1 MVKELDASALNS
13 FRVTKTSN
21 PFVKYIGY
29 VSEDDI
35 IGYIEYTILYEKA
48 EICNIFVKE
57 NKRNMKIGSSLMQ
70 YLITSLKEKNIYN
83 ITLEVNVLNNN
94 AISLYKKFGFIEV
107 AKRNKYYNGIDAI
120 LMELILW
127 KIFIF

>member
-120 LMELILW
+120 LMELIL
-127 KIFIF
+127 

>member
-13 FRVTKTSN
+13 FGVTKTSN

-120 LMELILW
+120 LMELIL
-127 KIFIF
+127 